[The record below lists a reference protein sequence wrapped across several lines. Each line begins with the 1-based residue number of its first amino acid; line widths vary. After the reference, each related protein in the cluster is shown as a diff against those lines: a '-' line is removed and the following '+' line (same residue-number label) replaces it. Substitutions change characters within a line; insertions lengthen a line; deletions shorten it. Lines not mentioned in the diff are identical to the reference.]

1 MERTNLNEVLLDYIN
16 NSGAWLTVREIASLS
31 SVPASKCRVLLP
43 ELANEGKIGMK
54 MQMTKDAA
62 DEVAFFAKL
71 SLARQEELTR
81 NNAEDV
87 RFAKSRFVGG
97 QPPQDR
103 PYNPT
108 FEDKQ
113 GLVMMLRR

>member
-1 MERTNLNEVLLDYIN
+1 MERTNPNEVLLDFIN

-31 SVPASKCRVLLP
+31 SVPTSKCRVLLP

-54 MQMTKDAA
+54 MQMTKGAA

-71 SLARQEELTR
+71 SLAKQEELTR
-81 NNAEDV
+81 NNAEDI
-87 RFAKSRFVGG
+87 RFAKSRFVAGR
-97 QPPQDR
+97 PPQDR

-113 GLVMMLRR
+113 SLVMMLRR